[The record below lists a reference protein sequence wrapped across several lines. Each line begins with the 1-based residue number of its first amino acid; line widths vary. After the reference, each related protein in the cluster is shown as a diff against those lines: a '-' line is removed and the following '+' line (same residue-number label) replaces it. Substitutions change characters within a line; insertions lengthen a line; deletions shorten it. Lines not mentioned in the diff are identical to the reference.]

1 MDQETNVFS
10 LSEDSSRSV
19 INPNPSDLVILD
31 NGRAI
36 KKSDNRGVVTEE
48 GEGEHNLWLTCC
60 IIRTA
65 MSPGPTCSEAGINAN
80 PKLKVN
86 RTIHFSRTKMF
97 LLCRLFLQTQ
107 NRSPN
112 NINRKPHRW
121 RKVIQIKYWQNSLNL
136 LSVGKV

>member
-10 LSEDSSRSV
+10 LSEDSSRPV

-36 KKSDNRGVVTEE
+36 KKSDNRGVGTEE

-60 IIRTA
+60 IIRAA
-65 MSPGPTCSEAGINAN
+65 MGPGPSCSEAGINAN

-112 NINRKPHRW
+112 NINREPHRW
-121 RKVIQIKYWQNSLNL
+121 CKVIQIKYWQNSLNL